1 MAPDKKPKK
10 DDSKKFKKMKNKNK
24 KKKKSKT
31 VSTVPIDNRAID
43 SEWWDVFWHKNSTTL
58 GDPFPSLL
66 RFFCVYFSNYFFM
79 EI

>member
-10 DDSKKFKKMKNKNK
+10 DDSKKFKKMKNKNKK

-58 GDPFPSLL
+58 GDPFLL
-66 RFFCVYFSNYFFM
+66 FCVYFSNYFFM